1 MPGDE
6 RMPDTIL
13 GKYEGEILECVVL
26 DASNIITVNVPG
38 ENDSTFSV
46 ERLLR
51 TIRAVHKL
59 GWPTYVGMKKGT
71 YNYIVTPPKPDWE
84 DYEPPNISDS
94 DKAILKGMVPKPV
107 SLIDAK
113 NDDLWLW
120 SAAMEKTGWVLSHD
134 SYNKEIKKY
143 SERGKE
149 GDSEIAEYISSNRV
163 WLEFVGSEPVFN
175 LPMNHDSM
183 SLTSIIDEVE
193 NKLDEIANLA
203 ARVYRDGEEIGAIE
217 IPFSE
222 PVGRGLFVE
231 LDNQVSKVVSR
242 NHFII
247 ESAGELVTIT
257 DLDSTNGTILN
268 GLSIAPDFPNP
279 LVDGQTNVI
288 EVGGLEIRI
297 DR

>member
-1 MPGDE
+1 
-6 RMPDTIL
+6 
-13 GKYEGEILECVVL
+13 
-26 DASNIITVNVPG
+26 
-38 ENDSTFSV
+38 
-46 ERLLR
+46 LR

-149 GDSEIAEYISSNRV
+149 GDSETAEYIRSNRV

-175 LPMNHDSM
+175 LPVNHESM

-231 LDNQVSKVVSR
+231 LDNQVLGVSR